1 MPYDTLPHDTAFVDR
16 WSKMRTRPEN
26 SALVTYWG
34 IWFLTAAVSGFANL
48 FIIILIRAKPHLWKK
63 PFNKYVVSLA
73 FPDCVFSICCAVTC
87 GLHFMHGTWYGGAV
101 HCNIQNVYVMFGITA
116 SIWMNVV
123 VARQIYLMAD
133 CAARQQEYAP
143 PTSRDVMTHILGVYT
158 FAMVIAVLPISP
170 WPGPKANAARG
181 MACLPLEAD
190 ELSTILM
197 WTLYLPSVLVV
208 PVLLLAWYF
217 FGAYRLLLRHQ
228 DMKVAQCRISK
239 ASSAFSCTFSKTTS
253 EVNSAACS
261 ASREGVTKVASCP
274 YEAGEHS
281 PLFRALLPSELVA
294 SLRVQAVEEM
304 RATERTPMTVVS
316 YRDFVAHGSVPRS
329 SDRLQRPLGESDI
342 TVFVSHRWWGEAASA
357 RDGNRHVDNDQLYKF
372 QILCR
377 GLRKLSKKHGLDLE
391 KLAIWMDFACI
402 EQDIPELLLAG
413 VESLL
418 SYASRSQFIL
428 IPVFPQPA
436 AVQAFQDAE
445 HPMDLLDYG
454 ERGWCRLEAYVFL
467 CLGEITG
474 RAVSCCGYG
483 LLFQC
488 KDSKVFGEEFKALG
502 TKQGCFGFKS
512 SYEQLKPLMG
522 GSAAFKREQL
532 PSSGKFTVESDR
544 VLILASEARIQ
555 NVYCR
560 HNPHCHSGASQSQ
573 RPRDSQPVCAGC
585 QTAHLCPDASADH
598 PVPVL
603 QQSAQ
608 VVAAEQPAA
617 LVWSPAA
624 TQALLRVLSA

>member
-228 DMKVAQCRISK
+228 DMKDTWAVFFVFARLFFALLFMWLPTGVLLWMIAGLVPVSVAWAGGTVSHIQGIVSFFLYILKDDIRSELRSMFCFPRRRDKGSK
-239 ASSAFSCTFSKTTS
+239 LSLRSRGAQSTFSSA
-253 EVNSAACS
+253 AAIRARC
-261 ASREGVTKVASCP
+261 VA
-274 YEAGEHS
+274 
-281 PLFRALLPSELVA
+281 
-294 SLRVQAVEEM
+294 
-304 RATERTPMTVVS
+304 
-316 YRDFVAHGSVPRS
+316 
-329 SDRLQRPLGESDI
+329 
-342 TVFVSHRWWGEAASA
+342 
-357 RDGNRHVDNDQLYKF
+357 
-372 QILCR
+372 
-377 GLRKLSKKHGLDLE
+377 
-391 KLAIWMDFACI
+391 
-402 EQDIPELLLAG
+402 
-413 VESLL
+413 
-418 SYASRSQFIL
+418 
-428 IPVFPQPA
+428 
-436 AVQAFQDAE
+436 
-445 HPMDLLDYG
+445 
-454 ERGWCRLEAYVFL
+454 
-467 CLGEITG
+467 
-474 RAVSCCGYG
+474 
-483 LLFQC
+483 
-488 KDSKVFGEEFKALG
+488 
-502 TKQGCFGFKS
+502 
-512 SYEQLKPLMG
+512 
-522 GSAAFKREQL
+522 
-532 PSSGKFTVESDR
+532 PSSGS
-544 VLILASEARIQ
+544 
-555 NVYCR
+555 
-560 HNPHCHSGASQSQ
+560 
-573 RPRDSQPVCAGC
+573 
-585 QTAHLCPDASADH
+585 
-598 PVPVL
+598 
-603 QQSAQ
+603 
-608 VVAAEQPAA
+608 
-617 LVWSPAA
+617 
-624 TQALLRVLSA
+624 